1 MVKSIKTVK
10 GDILPIKDHV
20 LVSDMEFAQL
30 VTEGG
35 IIIPGDEGSSRG
47 IHPRWGKVYSVG
59 PEQTE
64 IKKGEWILVDHGR
77 WTRGVTLV
85 TDDGEELQVRRV
97 DIKDILDP
105 SGISNITEDSL
116 LTLKWTDIK
125 ENTAKYINDIEM
137 NFKLFT

>member
-1 MVKSIKTVK
+1 MKSIKTVK
-10 GDILPIKDHV
+10 GNIIPIKDHV

-59 PEQTE
+59 PEQKD
-64 IKKGEWILVDHGR
+64 IKKGEWVLVDHGR

-97 DIKDILDP
+97 DIKDILGKQDNKP
-105 SGISNITEDSL
+105 NAVYQSRVYSGNAEQVD
-116 LTLKWTDIK
+116 TLGRLDKD
-125 ENTAKYINDIEM
+125 
-137 NFKLFT
+137 

>member
-97 DIKDILDP
+97 DIKDILGKQDTKP
-105 SGISNITEDSL
+105 NAIYQSGVYSGNAEQVD
-116 LTLKWTDIK
+116 TLGRLDKD
-125 ENTAKYINDIEM
+125 
-137 NFKLFT
+137 

>member
-35 IIIPGDEGSSRG
+35 IIITGDEGTSRG

-59 PEQTE
+59 PEQDE
-64 IKKGEWILVDHGR
+64 IKKGEWILIDHGR

-85 TDDGEELQVRRV
+85 TDGGEELQVRRV
-97 DIKDILDP
+97 DIKDILGKQDTKP
-105 SGISNITEDSL
+105 NAVYQSGVYSGNAEQVD
-116 LTLKWTDIK
+116 TLGRLDKD
-125 ENTAKYINDIEM
+125 
-137 NFKLFT
+137 

>member
-20 LVSDMEFAQL
+20 LVSDLEFAQL

-35 IIIPGDEGSSRG
+35 IIIPGDEGTSRG

-59 PEQTE
+59 PEQDE
-64 IKKGEWILVDHGR
+64 IKKGEWILIDHGR

-85 TDDGEELQVRRV
+85 TDGGEELQVRRV
-97 DIKDILDP
+97 DIKDILGKQDTKP
-105 SGISNITEDSL
+105 NAVYQSGVYSGNAEQVD
-116 LTLKWTDIK
+116 TLGRLDKD
-125 ENTAKYINDIEM
+125 
-137 NFKLFT
+137 

>member
-59 PEQTE
+59 PEQKE
-64 IKKGEWILVDHGR
+64 IKKGEWVLVDHGR

-97 DIKDILDP
+97 DIKDILGKQDMKP
-105 SGISNITEDSL
+105 NAVYQSGVYSGNAEQVD
-116 LTLKWTDIK
+116 TLGRLDKD
-125 ENTAKYINDIEM
+125 
-137 NFKLFT
+137 

>member
-47 IHPRWGKVYSVG
+47 IHPRWGKGYSVG

-97 DIKDILDP
+97 DIKDILGKQDTKP
-105 SGISNITEDSL
+105 NAVYQSGVYSGNAEQVD
-116 LTLKWTDIK
+116 TLGRLDKD
-125 ENTAKYINDIEM
+125 
-137 NFKLFT
+137 

>member
-97 DIKDILDP
+97 DIKDILGKQDMKP
-105 SGISNITEDSL
+105 NAVYQSGVYSGNAEQVD
-116 LTLKWTDIK
+116 TLGRLDKD
-125 ENTAKYINDIEM
+125 
-137 NFKLFT
+137 

>member
-35 IIIPGDEGSSRG
+35 IIIHGDEGTSRG

-59 PEQTE
+59 PEQDE
-64 IKKGEWILVDHGR
+64 IKKGEWILIDHGR

-85 TDDGEELQVRRV
+85 TDGGEELQVRRV
-97 DIKDILDP
+97 DIKDILGKQDTKP
-105 SGISNITEDSL
+105 NAVYQSGVYSGNAEQVD
-116 LTLKWTDIK
+116 TLGRLDKD
-125 ENTAKYINDIEM
+125 
-137 NFKLFT
+137 

>member
-20 LVSDMEFAQL
+20 LISDMEFAQL

-35 IIIPGDEGSSRG
+35 IIIPGDEGTSRG

-59 PEQTE
+59 PEQDE
-64 IKKGEWILVDHGR
+64 IKKGEWILIDHGR

-85 TDDGEELQVRRV
+85 TDGGEELQVRRV
-97 DIKDILDP
+97 DIKDILGKQDTKP
-105 SGISNITEDSL
+105 NAVYQSGVYSGNAEQVD
-116 LTLKWTDIK
+116 TLGRLDKD
-125 ENTAKYINDIEM
+125 
-137 NFKLFT
+137 